1 MFQTVGHNCL
11 DQLAL
16 AMDLPLYRRVL
27 QGTSKNINRD
37 YIKTDED
44 EVEDLYELLL
54 RVRDEMGVTGV
65 SVGAILSDYQR
76 VRVEDVCRRLGMTSL
91 AYLYRRDAEELL
103 EEMIGAGMECILIKV
118 ACMGL
123 DQKHLGKTLG
133 EMENYMKT
141 KCIMNCCGEGGE
153 YESFTLDCPLFK
165 KRLKIVSSNVVM
177 HDNAAFAP
185 VCYLQLETELVHKDV
200 PELATQ
206 DDLLRLKGIPPYI
219 SQDFVSCSDD
229 GLEEDLIPQHLDLRN
244 SSLEQ
249 SENEEGW
256 FEVRN
261 IAGVGTSPREAVE
274 NAFNHLKV
282 LLEERNRSLKDLVRV
297 SMYIADMN
305 DYAEMNREYVTNF
318 GLNPPVRVCVAVGRD
333 CLGEGVHLMLTVR
346 GSSKETSCLHIQGIS
361 HWAPANIGPYSQGVV
376 CGEVIHVSGQ
386 IGLIPGNMTL
396 AEGALRQAKL
406 ALRHTDRVIQAMM
419 NNTGIHNSV
428 QAVCY
433 VTDAKA
439 ASAAS
444 IAWKEDSGSSVALK
458 IWKVA
463 QLPRGAAVEWEVVAA
478 AEDQTLP
485 IFTK

>member
-103 EEMIGAGMECILIKV
+103 EEMIGAGMECIL
-118 ACMGL
+118 
-123 DQKHLGKTLG
+123 
-133 EMENYMKT
+133 
-141 KCIMNCCGEGGE
+141 NCCGEGGE

-200 PELATQ
+200 PEDATQ
-206 DDLLRLKGIPPYI
+206 DDLLRLKGIPPYV
-219 SQDFVSCSDD
+219 SQDFVTCSDD
-229 GLEEDLIPQHLDLRN
+229 GLEEALVPQHLDLRN
-244 SSLEQ
+244 SPLERT
-249 SENEEGW
+249 ENEEGW

-261 IAGVGTSPREAVE
+261 VAGVGSSPREAVE

-318 GLNPPVRVCVAVGRD
+318 
-333 CLGEGVHLMLTVR
+333 
-346 GSSKETSCLHIQGIS
+346 
-361 HWAPANIGPYSQGVV
+361 
-376 CGEVIHVSGQ
+376 
-386 IGLIPGNMTL
+386 
-396 AEGALRQAKL
+396 
-406 ALRHTDRVIQAMM
+406 
-419 NNTGIHNSV
+419 
-428 QAVCY
+428 
-433 VTDAKA
+433 
-439 ASAAS
+439 
-444 IAWKEDSGSSVALK
+444 
-458 IWKVA
+458 
-463 QLPRGAAVEWEVVAA
+463 
-478 AEDQTLP
+478 
-485 IFTK
+485 